1 MNNPNRFFDIT
12 QGFDFRA
19 ATGSASKMASR
30 PPRWVS
36 SGQYHT
42 NPIIGPMTF
51 ISYLGSA
58 TNGVWIPGHYV
69 QGFPIDNATIQG
81 NLNMGTGY
89 SVGL

>member
-1 MNNPNRFFDIT
+1 MNNPNTFFDIT

-19 ATGSASKMASR
+19 ATGSASKMAR
-30 PPRWVS
+30 PPRWTS
-36 SGQYHT
+36 SGVHQT
-42 NPIIGPMTF
+42 NPILGPMTF
-51 ISYLGSA
+51 ISYFGSP
-58 TNGVWIPGHYV
+58 TNGVWIPGYFG